1 MKKID
6 DVFLNVIIFSIL
18 LFDTTIRLQIM
29 ISFLYLIYLFLYK
42 KIILKRKIVIFF
54 IIVIIISIFNILKN
68 EYNFP
73 KMLQQTIVVLML
85 LLSYYNFFL
94 NYNLKKIWNKYIKIC
109 QLFAII
115 GILQILIYYIF
126 SFDVCNFI
134 LRFLGY
140 YNENSY
146 CIVQNI
152 LMCSSLS
159 GEPGMYA
166 QVIMPATF
174 FCLENIIKNK
184 KIKLKEFILLSSYF
198 LSYVAVAYLGI
209 ILYFFIKILISIIS
223 KEGVKIFFIFLFS
236 LILFYIFI
244 EFFKFEMIKQKF
256 YETFITLCNI
266 LEEDLNRVN
275 LSTFALMS
283 NLKACI
289 LSKNYYIGNGI
300 GTIEQVYY
308 RFLKSFNYS
317 SFGLNAKDGYSLLIR
332 LTTECGLFGSITL
345 ILLILKNI
353 YLKKKNYIYNSI
365 NFCSLIGIL
374 SYLVRGGSYFMQGT
388 LIFYMFLIFSKKNL
402 VLGGN
407 KR

>member
-6 DVFLNVIIFSIL
+6 NIFLNIIIFSIL

-73 KMLQQTIVVLML
+73 KMVQQMTVVLML

-94 NYNLKKIWNKYIKIC
+94 NYNLKVIWNKYIKMC

-126 SFDVCNFI
+126 SFNICNFI
-134 LRFLGY
+134 LKFLGY
-140 YNENSY
+140 YNENNY
-146 CIVQNI
+146 CITENI

-198 LSYVAVAYLGI
+198 LSYVAIAYLGV
-209 ILYFFIKILISIIS
+209 ILYFFMKILISIIN
-223 KEGVKIFFIFLFS
+223 KEVVKIFFIFLFS
-236 LILFYIFI
+236 LILLYIFI
-244 EFFKFEMIKQKF
+244 NFFKFEMIKQKF
-256 YETFITLCNI
+256 YETFITLFNV
-266 LEEDLNRVN
+266 LEKDLHKVN
-275 LSTFALMS
+275 LSTFALIS

-289 LSKNYYIGNGI
+289 LSKNYYVGNGI

-308 RFLKSFNYS
+308 RFFKNLNYYAY
-317 SFGLNAKDGYSLLIR
+317 GLNATDGYSLLLR
-332 LTTECGLFGSITL
+332 LTTECGLLGSITL
-345 ILLILKNI
+345 ILIILKNI

-402 VLGGN
+402 ILGG
-407 KR
+407 KKK

>member
-6 DVFLNVIIFSIL
+6 NIFLNIIIFSIL

-73 KMLQQTIVVLML
+73 KMVQQMTVVLML

-94 NYNLKKIWNKYIKIC
+94 NYNLKVIWNKYIKMC

-126 SFDVCNFI
+126 SFNICNFI
-134 LRFLGY
+134 LKFLGY
-140 YNENSY
+140 YNENNY
-146 CIVQNI
+146 CITENI

-198 LSYVAVAYLGI
+198 LSYVAIAYLGV
-209 ILYFFIKILISIIS
+209 ILYFFMKILISIIN

-236 LILFYIFI
+236 LILLYIFI
-244 EFFKFEMIKQKF
+244 NFFKFEMIKQKF
-256 YETFITLCNI
+256 YETFITLFNV
-266 LEEDLNRVN
+266 LEKDLHKVN
-275 LSTFALMS
+275 LSTFALIS
-283 NLKACI
+283 NFESMYFIKKLLCRKWNWNNRTSI
-289 LSKNYYIGNGI
+289 L
-300 GTIEQVYY
+300 
-308 RFLKSFNYS
+308 
-317 SFGLNAKDGYSLLIR
+317 
-332 LTTECGLFGSITL
+332 
-345 ILLILKNI
+345 
-353 YLKKKNYIYNSI
+353 
-365 NFCSLIGIL
+365 
-374 SYLVRGGSYFMQGT
+374 
-388 LIFYMFLIFSKKNL
+388 
-402 VLGGN
+402 
-407 KR
+407 